1 MNVESSPSL
10 FNVWGI
16 IIVIGI
22 LLLLGTLVYLVL
34 KEKNENS
41 NETKFWRVNKNERKN
56 KI

>member
-1 MNVESSPSL
+1 MNSEAGSTL